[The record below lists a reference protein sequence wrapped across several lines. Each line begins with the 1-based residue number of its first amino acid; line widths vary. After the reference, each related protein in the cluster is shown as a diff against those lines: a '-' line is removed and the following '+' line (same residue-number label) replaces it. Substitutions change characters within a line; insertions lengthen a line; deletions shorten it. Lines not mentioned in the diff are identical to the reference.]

1 MSNQWQIFRYRPV
14 NDFLWQELEL
24 AQFYCCSPLALNDPF
39 DCRIDWRASLERA
52 LASPKMTDDRRNQLS
67 TLRETFLG
75 ADPTS
80 EAGVCCF
87 TCKANDLLMWSHY
100 ADSHR
105 GVCLLYEIPHDY
117 LMSRYSPE
125 VDKDFFFV
133 GGAPVRY
140 QSNAFYDWLITGD
153 LDFPHAGSVAENAM
167 TVLFTAKAP
176 EWKHEEEYRIITRR
190 PGKMAFEPG
199 FLKQVVFG
207 LGTPEQ
213 HRRLVTQVAKRANRD
228 IVLSEVRR
236 SSDSDFGM
244 AFPEIAD

>member
-1 MSNQWQIFRYRPV
+1 
-14 NDFLWQELEL
+14 
-24 AQFYCCSPLALNDPF
+24 
-39 DCRIDWRASLERA
+39 
-52 LASPKMTDDRRNQLS
+52 
-67 TLRETFLG
+67 
-75 ADPTS
+75 
-80 EAGVCCF
+80 
-87 TCKANDLLMWSHY
+87 MWSHY

-117 LMSRYSPE
+117 FMSRYRPE

-133 GGAPVRY
+133 GGAPVCYR
-140 QSNAFYDWLITGD
+140 SNAFYDWLITGD
-153 LDFPHAGSVAENAM
+153 LNSPHAGYVAENAL

-190 PGKMAFEPG
+190 PGKMAFEPR

-207 LGTPEQ
+207 LGMPEQ
-213 HRRLVTQVAKRANRD
+213 HRRLVTQVAKRANKD

-244 AFPEIAD
+244 TFPEIAD